1 MTRQIIRIQ
10 TNYNYTSHPTLIVEP
25 TCAQHGYIHFIP
37 PITNLKKIFIIFL
50 QKSTKVAKV

>member
-37 PITNLKKIFIIFL
+37 PITNLKKNFYNIF
-50 QKSTKVAKV
+50 AKK